1 MFTVIGTESLLTALV
16 LLVAII
22 SPQLGSKFFGRIERS
37 LEELSRRCK
46 TSVLV
51 CGLTALALRAAL
63 LPVLPVPVPFIQDEF
78 SHLLLG
84 DTLLHG
90 RLANPPHPMWVHFE
104 TFQVIFHPTY
114 ASMYPPLQGLVLAAG
129 RVVGGHP
136 FVGVW
141 LSIGVMCTVICWTLQ
156 AWLPPKWALLGGL
169 LAALRFGVFSY
180 WDNSYWGGAVAATGG
195 ALVAGALPR
204 IVRQQR
210 VRDSLL
216 MALGLGILAN
226 SRPYEG
232 LLLGV
237 AAIGALL
244 WWMVG
249 KNRPPMRVV
258 APRVLVPMS
267 LLLAVFGVTTG
278 FYFWRVTGNPLRMP
292 NQVNRAQYA
301 AASYF
306 YWQPPNPTP
315 LYHHKV
321 MADFYLQAE
330 LPRYLEARS
339 VQGFLRETALKALTI
354 WVFYVGPALTIPL
367 FVLPWTLRDR
377 RVRWLIVACAITFTG
392 MSMVVFFF
400 AHYAAPIAG
409 LILALIL
416 QGMRH
421 LSAWRWDGR
430 PVGPALARWTVV
442 VCALMVPVQV
452 MILFARVRSG
462 ERQPG
467 MVRAQIVAQL
477 SSLPGPQLA
486 IVRYRPDHKPL
497 APDWVDNI
505 AEIDQSKLVWARD
518 MGSEQNEELVRY
530 FKDRK
535 VWLIEP
541 DELPPRISP
550 YPVGSSPTRTFGF
563 QPPVEA
569 RGQ

>member
-1 MFTVIGTESLLTALV
+1 MFTLIGTESLLTAVV
-16 LLVAII
+16 LLVAF
-22 SPQLGSKFFGRIERS
+22 SFPQLGSRFFARTERAVG
-37 LEELSRRCK
+37 ELARRRK

-51 CGLTALALRAAL
+51 CGLTALVLRAAL

-78 SHLLLG
+78 SHLLLA

-90 RLANPPHPMWVHFE
+90 RLANPPHPMWIHFE
-104 TFQVIFHPTY
+104 TFHVIFRPTY
-114 ASMYPPLQGLVLAAG
+114 ASMYPPLQGLALAAG

-136 FVGVW
+136 FVGIW
-141 LSIGVMCTVICWTLQ
+141 LSVGVMCAVICWMLQ

-204 IVRQQR
+204 IMRQQR

-237 AAIGALL
+237 AAAGALL

-249 KNRPPMRVV
+249 KDRPPMGVLTL
-258 APRVLVPMS
+258 RVLVPMS
-267 LLLAVFGVTTG
+267 LLLAVFGVATG

-301 AASYF
+301 VARYF

-339 VQGFLRETALKALTI
+339 MRGFFRETALKALAI
-354 WVFYVGPALTIPL
+354 WAFYVGPALTIPL

-377 RVRWLIVACAITFTG
+377 RIRWLIVACAITFAG
-392 MSMVVFFF
+392 MSVVVFFV

-409 LILALIL
+409 LVLALIL

-421 LSAWRWDGR
+421 QSAWRWDGR
-430 PVGPALARWTVV
+430 PVGPALAGWTVV
-442 VCALMVPVQV
+442 VCALMIPVQV
-452 MILFARVRSG
+452 MILFARVGSG
-462 ERQPG
+462 EHQQG
-467 MVRAQIVAQL
+467 MARVKIAAQL

-497 APDWVDNI
+497 APDWVDNV
-505 AEIDQSKLVWARD
+505 AEIDRSKLVWARD
-518 MGSEQNEELVRY
+518 MGSEQNEELIRY

-550 YPVGSSPTRTFGF
+550 YSDGSSPTTTFGF
-563 QPPVEA
+563 HPPG
-569 RGQ
+569 RG